1 MDAGFRK
8 RSCFKNMRETVRIG
22 CGAGFQGDRLEPA
35 LVLAEHGELDYL
47 MLECLGERTVALAQL
62 RKLHDPAHGYDAL
75 LERRMEGLLPL
86 IKRNG
91 VRVVTNMGAAN
102 PLAGAERIVA
112 IARRLGLTLRVAA
125 LTGDDVLAALDPAQ
139 IALETG
145 EPLSSAGPLFSAN
158 AYLGVEAML
167 PCLESGADIVI
178 TGRVADPSLA
188 LAPLAHHFGWKLDD
202 ADRFARGTVV
212 GHLLECAG
220 QLTGGYFADPGKKD
234 VAGMARLG
242 FPFADVD
249 ADGDAR
255 LSKVAGTGGVI
266 NRMTATEQLLYEVT
280 DPGAY
285 LTPDVTADF
294 SQVAITETG
303 PDTIAVRGA
312 RGKTRPA
319 TLKVSVGYHAGYI
332 GEGEISYAGENCVAR
347 AQLGAE
353 IVAERLRGQFQELR
367 IDVAGLSA
375 LHTRPLSGASQPYEV
390 RLRVAGR
397 SADRTQAAL
406 IGEEVE
412 ALFTNGPAGGG
423 GARKETREQIGIVSC
438 LIARAKVTPAV
449 TVLET

>member
-1 MDAGFRK
+1 LA
-8 RSCFKNMRETVRIG
+8 ETVRIG

-35 LVLAEHGELDYL
+35 LVLAEHGKLDYL

-62 RKLHDPAHGYDAL
+62 RKLHDPAHGYDSL
-75 LERRMEGLLPL
+75 LERRIEGLLPL
-86 IKRNG
+86 IRRNG

-102 PLAGAERIVA
+102 PLAGAEKIIA
-112 IARRLGLTLRVAA
+112 IARKLGLKVRVAA
-125 LTGDDVLAALDPAQ
+125 LTGDDVFEALDPAQ
-139 IALETG
+139 PALETG
-145 EPLSSAGPLFSAN
+145 EPLSSSGALFSAN

-167 PCLESGADIVI
+167 PCLESGADIVL

-188 LAPLAHHFGWKLDD
+188 LAPLVHHFGWELDD

-249 ADGDAR
+249 ADGHAR

-280 DPGAY
+280 DPSAY

-294 SQVAITETG
+294 SRVAITETG
-303 PDTIAVRGA
+303 PDTITVSGA
-312 RGKTRPA
+312 RGKTRPD

-347 AQLGAE
+347 AQLGGE

-367 IDVAGLSA
+367 VDVVGLSA
-375 LHTRPLSGASQPYEV
+375 LHTRPMSGGNDRPYEV

-397 SADRTQAAL
+397 SADRAQAAL

-438 LIARAKVTPAV
+438 LIARDKVKPAV
-449 TVLET
+449 TVFET